1 MSLEG
6 DLEQVLV
13 EALVV
18 VLLQFGFSAGSCGV
32 APGEHVVLDWVEE
45 AHSEFTGWM

>member
-1 MSLEG
+1 MSLQC

-18 VLLQFGFSAGSCGV
+18 ILFQFGFSAGSCGV
-32 APGEHVVLDWVEE
+32 ASEEHVVLGWVEE
-45 AHSEFTGWM
+45 THSGFKSWM